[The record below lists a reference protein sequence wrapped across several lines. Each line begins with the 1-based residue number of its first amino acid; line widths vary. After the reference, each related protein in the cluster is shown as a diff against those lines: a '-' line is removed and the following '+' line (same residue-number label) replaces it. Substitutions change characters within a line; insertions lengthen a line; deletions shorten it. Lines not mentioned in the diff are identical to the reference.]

1 MQEREPCVYIL
12 ASGKNG
18 TLYTGVTSN
27 LFNRLYQHRNGVT
40 QGFAAE
46 HGALRL
52 VYFEM
57 HATME
62 AAIKREKQLKK
73 WRREWKLNLIERHNP
88 HWVDLAIGLG
98 FPPLPEPGKGCAVDP
113 GPSPG

>member
-1 MQEREPCVYIL
+1 VTSALLNRMYQHSE
-12 ASGKNG
+12 
-18 TLYTGVTSN
+18 GVT
-27 LFNRLYQHRNGVT
+27 G
-40 QGFAAE
+40 GFASK
-46 HGALRL
+46 HRALRL

-62 AAIKREKQLKK
+62 EAIKREKQLKK

-98 FPPLPEPGKGCAVDP
+98 FPPLDGLNR
-113 GPSPG
+113 PSR